1 MLHNLSL
8 EKSGKVMDELS
19 FSKVWT
25 FGCNDEGSLGRPIE
39 EEEDSFLP
47 GEVKLISLINFSL
60 KNAFRRILWSSNAT

>member
-1 MLHNLSL
+1 
-8 EKSGKVMDELS
+8 MDKLS

>member
-1 MLHNLSL
+1 MIN
-8 EKSGKVMDELS
+8 ELS

-47 GEVKLISLINFSL
+47 GEVTIISLINMHTNITLGDPAKQGSDDL
-60 KNAFRRILWSSNAT
+60 LW